1 MSAAP
6 PDKDAPIT
14 LEKACEYFDN
24 VITPWSLKAEAQR
37 GRLRIFKVGRRQFT
51 TLRDV
56 QELCR
61 AAHSHTSISTSHGT
75 PTVSGMVLDQSELDA
90 LLERKLAPKQSLRS
104 TSPANIDRR
113 RRQALASGT

>member
-1 MSAAP
+1 MT
-6 PDKDAPIT
+6 DKDAPIT
-14 LEKACEYFDN
+14 LEKACEYFNN

-61 AAHSHTSISTSHGT
+61 RQQGPTFTSTNPET
-75 PTVSGMVLDQSELDA
+75 PTASGMVLDQSELDA
-90 LLERKLAPKQSLRS
+90 LLERKLAPKQSSRNTL
-104 TSPANIDRR
+104 PANIDRR
-113 RRQALASGT
+113 RRQALG